1 MTINGK
7 YKPMKKG
14 MAPFLDQSQDT
25 FTRMNIDPVERKK
38 AIAEMKKRTKAYQA
52 SKGNKAPRKSS
63 KRKGDGLTVKV
74 LRSRAKAHNAKHCI
88 KYSKLSKTALKKRL
102 GL

>member
-1 MTINGK
+1 MSAIKGK
-7 YKPMKKG
+7 YKK

-38 AIAEMKKRTKAYQA
+38 AIADMKKRTKAYQA
-52 SKGNKAPRKSS
+52 SKGKKAPRKSS
-63 KRKGDGLTVKV
+63 KRKGDGLTIKV
-74 LRSRAKAHNAKHCI
+74 LRSRAKAHNAKQDII